1 MSKLPDYFEMLRA
14 LGTMGTMGSVAE
26 KLAQG
31 VPNPFSHL
39 MATDPAELDKK
50 IQELQVVLLWLNAQV
65 TAVELSVKTLEMQ
78 RDTLERFS
86 GAKDA
91 FREATDSAAKSA
103 GAAAQSLKDMKGL
116 ASDDLA
122 RYAQALNPAQWMG
135 MMSGDASAEKP
146 KRARAKASA
155 KSGAARTKRS
165 TRTAA
170 KKKP

>member
-39 MATDPAELDKK
+39 MSTDPAELDRK

-78 RDTLERFS
+78 RDTLQRFT
-86 GAKDA
+86 GAKEALLDA
-91 FREATDSAAKSA
+91 AHSASDSATKSA

-116 ASDDLA
+116 APDDLA
-122 RYAQALNPAQWMG
+122 RYAQALNPAQWMN
-135 MMSGDASAEKP
+135 MMSPKAATADKP
-146 KRARAKASA
+146 KRSRAKPATKKRTVRRA
-155 KSGAARTKRS
+155 K
-165 TRTAA
+165 
-170 KKKP
+170 P

>member
-14 LGTMGTMGSVAE
+14 LGSMGTMGSVAE

-91 FREATDSAAKSA
+91 LREATDSAAKSA

-116 ASDDLA
+116 ARQDLA

-135 MMSGDASAEKP
+135 MMSGEASAAEKP
-146 KRARAKASA
+146 KRRRAKASG
-155 KSGAARTKRS
+155 KSGSARKV
-165 TRTAA
+165 A
-170 KKKP
+170 KKKL